1 MSDSWEDLKEK
12 GNTLFKQKRYED
24 AIAYYNKAIKLN
36 PNQEV
41 LYSNKGTCEK
51 CLKEYKEAIRDY
63 EKALEINPKNTKN
76 MNRLA
81 SVYIIKGKIGDAKI
95 MQEKALNLE
104 PYNSTFKEQMTTI
117 EKILE
122 DEIKL
127 EDKIKDKKFED
138 AEEVCKRLIEKVSDF
153 SDLKLKYI
161 QVLIENVK
169 LTDALQYIN
178 KEINF
183 EDKKN
188 NEQFDYLT
196 ALCLYYDGQYEKAK
210 KQINLMK
217 SKGNSIDTKDLLNKV
232 NTIESVKNKA
242 NDIFKQKKYEEAI
255 EEYTKILEFDPSNKK
270 FKSLILA
277 NRALCYQKL
286 NKNVEALRD
295 SNQSIKLNPF
305 YARGYIKRGNVYME
319 LKMFDDARA
328 DFQKAK
334 DLDPNISGVEG
345 YLNDANK
352 KAESARKRD
361 YYAILG
367 IDKNAD
373 EKEIKRAY
381 KKMAMKYHPDRN
393 SESEESKKM
402 AEKKFID
409 VNDAYSVLSDPK
421 KRSMYD
427 QGVDP
432 LNPEEAQGG
441 GMHFGG
447 DASEILK
454 MFFGGGGS
462 PFGFS
467 SGGFGNGS
475 NIKFSFGGPGG
486 RSGRSGG
493 GGGDP
498 FSFFFQ

>member
-1 MSDSWEDLKEK
+1 MSWEALKER
-12 GNTLFKQKRYED
+12 GNALFKEKRYED
-24 AIAYYNKAIKLN
+24 AIKFYEKALDIN
-36 PNQEV
+36 SSIEV
-41 LYSNKGTCEK
+41 LYSNKGTCKK
-51 CLKEYKEAIRDY
+51 CLKEYKDAINDY
-63 EKALEINPKNTKN
+63 KKALELNPKNTKN

-81 SVYIIKGKIGDAKI
+81 SVYIITGQIGEAKLL
-95 MQEKALNLE
+95 QEKALNLE
-104 PYNSTFKEQMTTI
+104 PYNSAYREQMTTI

-122 DEIKL
+122 DETKL
-127 EDKIKDKKFED
+127 NDKINEKKFED
-138 AEEVCKRLIEKVSDF
+138 AEEVCKRMIEKVSDF
-153 SDLKLKYI
+153 SELKLKYI
-161 QVLIENVK
+161 KILIENVK
-169 LTDALQYIN
+169 LTEALNYIN
-178 KEINF
+178 KEVNYM
-183 EDKKN
+183 DKKN
-188 NEQFDYLT
+188 DEFDYLT

-217 SKGNSIDTKDLLNKV
+217 SKGNKTDTSDLLKKV
-232 NTIESVKNKA
+232 STIESVKNKG
-242 NDIFKQKKYEEAI
+242 NEIFKQKKYEEAI
-255 EEYTKILEFDPSNKK
+255 EEYTKILDFDPNNKK
-270 FKSLILA
+270 FNSLILA

-328 DFQKAK
+328 DFQNAK

-345 YLNDANK
+345 YLADANQK
-352 KAESARKRD
+352 VEKARKRD

-381 KKMAMKYHPDRN
+381 KKMAIKYHPDRN
-393 SESEESKKM
+393 SETEESKKL

-409 VNDAYSVLSDPK
+409 INDAYTVLSDPK

-432 LNPEEAQGG
+432 LNPEEAGG

-467 SGGFGNGS
+467 SGGFGGGP
-475 NIKFSFGGPGG
+475 NIKFSFGGPGA
-486 RSGRSGG
+486 RSRGSGE
-493 GGGDP
+493 DP

>member
-1 MSDSWEDLKEK
+1 MSWEALKEK
-12 GNTLFKQKRYED
+12 GNALFKEKRYED
-24 AIAYYNKAIKLN
+24 AIKFYEKALDMN
-36 PNQEV
+36 PTAEV
-41 LYSNKGTCEK
+41 LFSNKGTCKK
-51 CLKEYKEAIRDY
+51 CLKEYKDAINDY
-63 EKALEINPKNTKN
+63 KKALELNPKNTKN

-81 SVYIIKGKIGDAKI
+81 SVYIITGQIGDAKLL
-95 MQEKALNLE
+95 QEKALNLE
-104 PYNSTFKEQMTTI
+104 PNNSTYKEQMATI

-122 DEIKL
+122 DETKL
-127 EDKIKDKKFED
+127 NDKINEKKFED
-138 AEEVCKRLIEKVSDF
+138 AEEVCKRMIEKVSDF

-161 QVLIENVK
+161 KILIENVK
-169 LTDALQYIN
+169 LTEALQYIN
-178 KEINF
+178 KEVNYT
-183 EDKKN
+183 DKKN
-188 NEQFDYLT
+188 DEFDYQT

-210 KQINLMK
+210 KQINIMK
-217 SKGNSIDTKDLLNKV
+217 SKGNKIDTKDLLNKV
-232 NTIESVKNKA
+232 NTIESVKTKA
-242 NDIFKQKKYEEAI
+242 NELFKQKKYEEAI
-255 EEYTKILEFDPSNKK
+255 EEYTKILEFDQNNKK
-270 FKSLILA
+270 FNSLILC

-286 NKNVEALRD
+286 KKNVEALHD

-305 YARGYIKRGNVYME
+305 YARGYVKRGNVYME
-319 LKMFDDARA
+319 LKMYDDARA

-334 DLDPNISGVEG
+334 DLDPNVTGVEG
-345 YLNDANK
+345 FLSEANQ
-352 KAESARKRD
+352 KAEKARKRD

-373 EKEIKRAY
+373 EREIKRAY

-393 SESEESKKM
+393 SETEESKKL

-432 LNPEEAQGG
+432 LNPEEASGG

-462 PFGFS
+462 PFG
-467 SGGFGNGS
+467 GFGNGGS
-475 NIKFSFGGPGG
+475 VRFSFGGPGG
-486 RSGRSGG
+486 RSGGS
-493 GGGDP
+493 GGDP

>member
-1 MSDSWEDLKEK
+1 MSWEALKEK
-12 GNTLFKQKRYED
+12 GNALFKEKRYAD
-24 AIAYYNKAIKLN
+24 AIKFYEKALDIN
-36 PNQEV
+36 SSIEV
-41 LYSNKGTCEK
+41 LYSNKGTCKK
-51 CLKEYKEAIRDY
+51 CLKEYKDAINDY
-63 EKALEINPKNTKN
+63 KKALELNPKNTKN

-81 SVYIIKGKIGDAKI
+81 SVYIIVGQIGEAKLL
-95 MQEKALNLE
+95 QEKALNLE
-104 PYNSTFKEQMTTI
+104 PNNSTYREQMATI

-122 DEIKL
+122 DETKL
-127 EDKIKDKKFED
+127 NDKINEKKFED
-138 AEEVCKRLIEKVSDF
+138 AEEVCKRMIEKVSDF

-161 QVLIENVK
+161 KILIENVK
-169 LTDALQYIN
+169 LTEALQYIN
-178 KEINF
+178 KEVNYN
-183 EDKKN
+183 DKKN
-188 NEQFDYLT
+188 DEFDYQT

-210 KQINLMK
+210 KQINIMK
-217 SKGNSIDTKDLLNKV
+217 SKGNKIDTNDLLNKV

-242 NDIFKQKKYEEAI
+242 NEIFKQKKYEEAI
-255 EEYTKILEFDPSNKK
+255 EEYTKILDFDPNNKK
-270 FKSLILA
+270 FNSLILA

-305 YARGYIKRGNVYME
+305 YARGYVKRGNVYME

-334 DLDPNISGVEG
+334 DLDPNVTGVEG
-345 YLNDANK
+345 FLSEANQ
-352 KAESARKRD
+352 KAEKARKRD

-373 EKEIKRAY
+373 ERDIKRAY

-393 SESEESKKM
+393 SETEESKKL

-432 LNPEEAQGG
+432 LNPEEASGG
-441 GMHFGG
+441 GMHFG
-447 DASEILK
+447 DASEIFK

-462 PFGFS
+462 PFG
-467 SGGFGNGS
+467 GFGNGG

-486 RSGRSGG
+486 RSGGS
-493 GGGDP
+493 GGDP

>member
-1 MSDSWEDLKEK
+1 MSDKSWEALKEK
-12 GNTLFKQKRYED
+12 GNVLFKEKRYAD
-24 AIAYYNKAIKLN
+24 AIKFYEKALDIN
-36 PNQEV
+36 PNAEV
-41 LYSNKGTCEK
+41 LFSNKGTCKK
-51 CLKEYKEAIRDY
+51 CLKEYKEAIQDY
-63 EKALEINPKNTKN
+63 KRALEINPKNTKN

-81 SVYIIKGKIGDAKI
+81 SVYIIKGQLGDAKI
-95 MQEKALNLE
+95 LQEKTLNLE
-104 PYNSTFKEQMTTI
+104 PYNSVYKEQMATI

-122 DEIKL
+122 DENKL
-127 EDKIKDKKFED
+127 NDKINEKKFED
-138 AEEVCKRLIEKVSDF
+138 AEEVCKRMLEKVTDF
-153 SDLKLKYI
+153 SELKLKYI
-161 QVLIENVK
+161 KILIENVK
-169 LTDALQYIN
+169 LTEALKFIN
-178 KEINF
+178 DEVNY

-188 NEQFDYLT
+188 EEFDYLT
-196 ALCLYYDGQYEKAK
+196 ALCLYYDGQYDKAK
-210 KQINLMK
+210 KQIYLMK
-217 SKGNSIDTKDLLNKV
+217 SKGNKTDTTDLLNKV
-232 NTIESVKNKA
+232 STIESVKNKG

-255 EEYTKILEFDPSNKK
+255 EEYTKILEFDPNNKK
-270 FKSLILA
+270 FNSLILA

-334 DLDPNISGVEG
+334 DLDPNVTGVEA
-345 YLNDANK
+345 YLSSANQQ
-352 KAESARKRD
+352 AEKARKRD

-367 IDKNAD
+367 VDKNAD
-373 EKEIKRAY
+373 EREIKKAY

-409 VNDAYSVLSDPK
+409 VNDAYNVLSDPK

-432 LNPEEAQGG
+432 LNPEEGG
-441 GMHFGG
+441 SGMHFGG

-467 SGGFGNGS
+467 SGGFGNGG
-475 NIKFSFGGPGG
+475 NIKFTFGGPGG
-486 RSGRSGG
+486 RSGASGF
-493 GGGDP
+493 D
-498 FSFFFQ
+498 FSSFFQ

>member
-12 GNTLFKQKRYED
+12 GNALFKQKRYED
-24 AIAYYNKAIKLN
+24 AISYYNKAIKLN

-104 PYNSTFKEQMTTI
+104 PYNSTFREQMTSI

-122 DEIKL
+122 DEVKL

-153 SDLKLKYI
+153 SELKLKYI

-183 EDKKN
+183 EDKKS

-232 NTIESVKNKA
+232 STIESVKNKA
-242 NDIFKQKKYEEAI
+242 NEIFKQKKYEEAI
-255 EEYTKILEFDPSNKK
+255 EEYTKILEFDPNNKK
-270 FKSLILA
+270 FNSLILA

-334 DLDPNISGVEG
+334 DLDPNVTGVEG

-409 VNDAYSVLSDPK
+409 VNDAYTVLSDPK